1 MKNISKFLLPI
12 FTLTIFLFSCT
23 KKENKIYLEGG
34 TAPALSASVT
44 GTIPL
49 SFVNKDNLGLK
60 LMWTNP
66 DYKFTTGLSSQDVS
80 YQIEFDTTGAN
91 FTNPQKVIISIGK
104 ELSKSFTQSDLNTI
118 FFNQL
123 KLADGIPHNIEIR
136 IKSFLTNNNATLIS
150 NVLKFTATPYTIPPK
165 VLPPTNGT
173 LWITGSAVGSGWSN
187 PITGGDEPKQKF
199 TKVSNTIYEIIV
211 TMISGGGYKLIQTQG
226 DWSTQYSF
234 VSGSGNALGGQFEK
248 RDATQFDAPSVSGI
262 YKLTF
267 DFQSGIFTA
276 VKQ

>member
-1 MKNISKFLLPI
+1 MKNISKFLLPV
-12 FTLTIFLFSCT
+12 FTLIIFLFSCT

-104 ELSKSFTQSDLNTI
+104 ELSKTFTQSEVYTI
-118 FFNQL
+118 LFNQL

-136 IKSFLTNNNATLIS
+136 IKSFLINNNALLTS

-165 VLPPTNGT
+165 VAPPANGT

-199 TKVSNTIYEIIV
+199 TKVSNTIYEITV

>member
-1 MKNISKFLLPI
+1 MKNISKFLLPV

-165 VLPPTNGT
+165 VAPPANGT

-199 TKVSNTIYEIIV
+199 TKVSNTIYEITV